1 MSGDDHRLTVRLG
14 ELAQAHADRAA
25 ARAGV
30 PAVRL
35 DRLAAEPLRLDE
47 DFCREVADRYD
58 AAPMVTAGTARGYA
72 RLAAENLRQFRLI
85 GRRASGCCRGPGR
98 GSRTGTRGT

>member
-35 DRLAAEPLRLDE
+35 DRLAAEAAHGVDCDVIALAQFSLAR
-47 DFCREVADRYD
+47 
-58 AAPMVTAGTARGYA
+58 AAPVVAQATGKPVLTTAHSAVR
-72 RLAAENLRQFRLI
+72 RLRQSL
-85 GRRASGCCRGPGR
+85 GAG
-98 GSRTGTRGT
+98 